1 MVPSYTILACSS
13 GSWMKRTQNVNS
25 FENIVVK
32 VEIVETDQEGIPL
45 TTVRLENPHN
55 KIRKM
60 KDMKLSQ
67 KIYIENS
74 LKSKNLITIL
84 LSALNSGRQNH
95 LP

>member
-1 MVPSYTILACSS
+1 
-13 GSWMKRTQNVNS
+13 
-25 FENIVVK
+25 
-32 VEIVETDQEGIPL
+32 
-45 TTVRLENPHN
+45 
-55 KIRKM
+55 M

-95 LP
+95 LPWSPKIEQTTDISSL